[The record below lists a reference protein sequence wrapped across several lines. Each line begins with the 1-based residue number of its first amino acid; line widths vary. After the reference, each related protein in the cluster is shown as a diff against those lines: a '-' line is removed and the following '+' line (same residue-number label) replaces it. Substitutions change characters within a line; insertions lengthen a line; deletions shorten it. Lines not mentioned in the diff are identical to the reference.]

1 MRSRTRRVFT
11 RSVRAALAALV
22 LRMLTKLALKVWWTG
37 ISSKGCSGTESADE
51 SSVESS
57 PGTTAST
64 QTGGGGQY
72 ILDSPIGRI
81 VVESS
86 RFVPEGRVYV
96 MDLAAAYG
104 DLYNEKLHGPSR
116 KVVVHDAEAFLET
129 IKRDPSLTSR
139 VVFGV
144 ATQFN

>member
-11 RSVRAALAALV
+11 KSVRAVLAGLV

-37 ISSKGCSGTESADE
+37 ISSKGCSDTESADG
-51 SSVESS
+51 SSAGSS
-57 PGTTAST
+57 PGTTVST
-64 QTGGGGQY
+64 QGGGGGQY

-86 RFVPEGRVYV
+86 EFVPEDRVYV

-104 DLYNEKLHGPSR
+104 PLYDEAIHGPPR
-116 KVVVHDAEAFLET
+116 KVVVRDAEAFLEN
-129 IKRDPSLTSR
+129 IRCNPSLTSR